1 MPRMTTA
8 RLLSSFAVTTCLSIP
23 LAYAAT
29 APAPSDAPTRV
40 SAGVDA
46 SVSGA
51 RTRQISFHQSVVV
64 QPNGEYTSKVSQV
77 IKVLS
82 RSGLKESNPFQETF
96 SSSLST
102 LKVVKAWVTTPA
114 GTVTDIPK
122 SDIYV
127 RPVPA
132 AHGAP
137 MYSRSKVLS
146 IVIPNFAVG
155 DELHLIT
162 EKHQFAPY
170 FKNEYSN
177 YWMIPQSQSARDES
191 ISVTAPASMHLHD
204 AQTGGWTVS
213 QKKSGN
219 MVVLSAHFT
228 THHAYYA
235 GPSTV
240 SARDYSP
247 LFEVTSFPT
256 WASVGAAYWSR
267 AQQQAA
273 VTPVVRAVADRVAGN
288 LKGWAAV
295 KALYAWDSAQVRY
308 VGLEL
313 GVGGFVPIS
322 ATKTLETGYGDCK
335 AHSTLLEALLAAKGI
350 TAYPV
355 IINWSNTFSKPPL
368 PTPFW
373 FNHAIDYLPKY
384 HVFLDSTGEYETPG
398 QLAIGERGKPTVI
411 AGPHPR
417 LLYTPGAEPAH
428 NRLVYN
434 ATLHLTADG
443 GITGTAQMTTHGWWA
458 WMYREIF
465 ASVPPSAYGH
475 VMNLLLTPSGGG
487 SGSFTPGVPT
497 MLDKPFVVGAHWS
510 NPHFTAPGKN
520 ISFPMPPGPYL
531 VPSLSGTPNPINALA
546 SAAGASQRAHPVVT
560 YLGQVDWKTTLDF
573 PAGYTPSYL
582 PHDVTVSNPAGSF
595 SYHVATSNNSIVTDY
610 TLKLNKIVYGQKSY
624 AALHQLLLADLKS
637 QRTPFVLTQTPAAKP
652 RS

>member
-1 MPRMTTA
+1 MPRPNLSC
-8 RLLSSFAVTTCLSIP
+8 LLFSLTITTCLTTAS
-23 LAYAAT
+23 AYAASVPG
-29 APAPSDAPTRV
+29 PAPVNPSI
-40 SAGVDA
+40 
-46 SVSGA
+46 SGA
-51 RTRQISFHQSVVV
+51 RTRQISFHQTVMV
-64 QPNGEYTSKVSQV
+64 QADGTYTSTVSQV

-82 RSGLKESNPFQETF
+82 RSGLKTTNPFQEQF

-102 LKVVKAWVTTPA
+102 LKVLKAWVTTPT
-114 GTVTDIPK
+114 GQSSPIPTT
-122 SDIYV
+122 DIYV

-132 AHGAP
+132 AQGAP
-137 MYSRSKVLS
+137 MYSRAKVLS
-146 IVIPNFAVG
+146 IVIPDFAVG

-170 FKNEYSN
+170 FKNQYSN
-177 YWMIPQSQSARDES
+177 YWMIPQSQSARDET
-191 ISVTAPASMHLHD
+191 ISVTAPAAMQLRA
-204 AQTGGWTVS
+204 AQKGGWTLS
-213 QKKSGN
+213 HKQTGK
-219 MVVLSAHFT
+219 MLTLSARFT

-235 GPSTV
+235 GPATV

-247 LFEVTSFPT
+247 IFEVTSFPT
-256 WASVGAAYWSR
+256 WASVGAAYWAR

-273 VTPVVRAVADRVAGN
+273 VTPVVQTVANRIAGN

-417 LLYTPGAEPAH
+417 LLYTPGAQPAH

-434 ATLHLTADG
+434 ATLHLTASG
-443 GITGTAQMTTHGWWA
+443 GITGQAQMTTHGWWA

-465 ASVPPSAYGH
+465 ASVPPGAYGH

-487 SGSFTPGVPT
+487 SGTFSPGVPT
-497 MLDKPFVVGAHWS
+497 VLDQPFVVGAHWS

-546 SAAGASQRAHPVVT
+546 AAAGATLRRHPVVT
-560 YLGQVDWKTTLDF
+560 YLGQVDWQTTLDI
-573 PAGYTPSYL
+573 PAGYAPRYV
-582 PHDVTVSNPAGSF
+582 PHDVALTNPAGSF
-595 SYHVATSNNSIVTDY
+595 SYHVTTTASSIVTNY
-610 TLKLNKIVYGQKSY
+610 TLKLNKIVYGQKTY
-624 AALHQLLLADLKS
+624 PALHQLLLADLKS
-637 QRTPFVLTQTPAAKP
+637 QRTPFVLTRTPASKP